1 MPIEP
6 EHHYLLE
13 QRDYTA
19 YNTLVDATAGVAFK
33 TNGVLVYIISLDAFY
48 YWKESLLDWVALGSG
63 SGALPIPILGVQ
75 ANGLLYAVPAGYE
88 LEKIT
93 VTNATVAN
101 VDISLGT
108 AALGVNIVNAA
119 TMLANQSTIQDIG
132 YTSGPTLPAYDV
144 YISSLAWG
152 AAVLNIYIFLK
163 QIV

>member
-1 MPIEP
+1 MAIEP

-19 YNTLVDATAGVAFK
+19 YNTLVDATAGVLFK

-48 YWKESLLDWVALGSG
+48 YWKESVSNWILLVSGGST
-63 SGALPIPILGVQ
+63 LPIPVLGVNS
-75 ANGLLYAVPAGYE
+75 NGLLYAVPAGYE

-93 VTNATVAN
+93 VTNATGAN

-108 AALGVNIVNAA
+108 AALGINILNAA
-119 TMLANQSTIQDIG
+119 TMLANQSTVQDIG